1 VSYEISLL
9 LARKKKFILRQKV
22 YSTAEEIVKP
32 CLNFFIETVGD
43 PNILR
48 MVDDIALSRNTV
60 MRRIDE
66 MADDVNKQI
75 FQRMT
80 ECFYFS
86 LALDESCDVSDTAQL
101 CIYMRCVNEEFDI
114 TKELLDIRQ
123 LISSKGE
130 DVFRET
136 KDVID
141 NRQLNW
147 DKLDSVCTD
156 GAPAM
161 IGKVKGF
168 VKFVGKVFKTQSF

>member
-1 VSYEISLL
+1 
-9 LARKKKFILRQKV
+9 
-22 YSTAEEIVKP
+22 VKP

-80 ECFYFS
+80 NCFYLSF
-86 LALDESCDVSDTAQL
+86 ALDESCDVSDTAQL
-101 CIYMRCVNEEFDI
+101 CIYMRCVNEEFNI
-114 TKELLDIRQ
+114 TEELLDIRQ
-123 LISSKGE
+123 HISSKGE

-168 VKFVGKVFKTQSF
+168 VSLLERFLKRKVFKLPLYYSPRSSLCPKSIVGFSAIIFQ

>member
-1 VSYEISLL
+1 
-9 LARKKKFILRQKV
+9 
-22 YSTAEEIVKP
+22 VKP

-75 FQRMT
+75 FQHMT
-80 ECFYFS
+80 ECFYLS
-86 LALDESCDVSDTAQL
+86 LALDESCDVPDTAQL

-114 TKELLDIRQ
+114 TEELLDIRQ
-123 LISSKGE
+123 HISSKGE

-168 VKFVGKVFKTQSF
+168 VSLLERFLKRKVFKYHCIIHQEALCAPDQSLDFPQ